1 MNKTMMI
8 DEAAQKVAP
17 LHAPRRFLR
26 LSQVLDRIPV
36 SKSTFW
42 SGCRSGRFP
51 APKHIGRIAVWD
63 EGAIDRVLIGIEAGR
78 I

>member
-1 MNKTMMI
+1 MNTLKPDLDRSDNVPT
-8 DEAAQKVAP
+8 
-17 LHAPRRFLR
+17 RYLR

-63 EGAIDRVLIGIEAGR
+63 ESAIDRVLIGIEAGR